1 MENDIYAE
9 VKDRK
14 GEIVCVGNY
23 HASFKKSTLKLFK
36 EAYPDSFDEYDLE
49 FIREFLEEWKE
60 DSLDQ
65 GCLLAI
71 IEGEVVGACLFE
83 KVAGPQDQWETSY
96 IFTRKSFRGRGIGRI
111 LIGVQEE
118 YLKNKARISFAINP
132 GILPEEVISYPF
144 WRTIGYELWAVL
156 PGYFRDDL
164 SGIFLVKRNPYYR
177 IGRGIPKDSGWC
189 LEMVDSMTGRMIS
202 KREYQKI
209 LRSLELVPKEKWGF
223 DLIGKENIVVCN
235 SQKIN

>member
-1 MENDIYAE
+1 M
-9 VKDRK
+9 
-14 GEIVCVGNY
+14 
-23 HASFKKSTLKLFK
+23 
-36 EAYPDSFDEYDLE
+36 
-49 FIREFLEEWKE
+49 
-60 DSLDQ
+60 
-65 GCLLAI
+65 
-71 IEGEVVGACLFE
+71 
-83 KVAGPQDQWETSY
+83 
-96 IFTRKSFRGRGIGRI
+96 
-111 LIGVQEE
+111 IGVQEE

-209 LRSLELVPKEKWGF
+209 LRSLELVPKEKLGF